1 MSLDSL
7 AAPDFRQ
14 PEGPILVVGG
24 AEYIGSH
31 TVRML
36 EEAGVPVVVLDDLS
50 TGHRS
55 AVRAPLIEASLADLD
70 ALHTVFKEQRPR
82 SVMHFAARCLVG
94 ESVEDPSLYYREN
107 VQGAWNLLEAMRASD
122 CQELVFSSTCATY
135 GAPVAVPITE
145 ENPQVPINPY
155 GRTKLHIEHMMEDY
169 SHAYGLRFAALR
181 YFNAA
186 GAAPGGDLGEDHDPE
201 THLIPLV
208 MQVALGQRES
218 ITIFGDDYPT
228 PDGTCIR
235 DYIHILDLAD
245 AHLRALSQLQDG
257 EQQIACNLGTGKGYS
272 VQEVIEVARA
282 VTGHAIPSVKGA
294 RRPGDP
300 PELVSGGS
308 LARDRLGWHPTRS
321 ALEDIVRD
329 AWRFHQ
335 AHPDGFGE

>member
-1 MSLDSL
+1 MSADSL
-7 AAPDFRQ
+7 ASPDFRQ

-24 AEYIGSH
+24 AGYIGSH

-36 EEAGVPVVVLDDLS
+36 EEGGIPVVVLDDLS
-50 TGHRS
+50 SGHRGV
-55 AVRAPLIEASLADLD
+55 VRAPLIEASLLDRD
-70 ALHTVFKEQRPR
+70 ALAAAFEEWRPR

-94 ESVEDPSLYYREN
+94 ESVENPSLYYQEN

-135 GAPVAVPITE
+135 GVPVAVPITE

-155 GRTKLHIEHMMEDY
+155 GRTKLHIEHMMQDY
-169 SHAYGLRFAALR
+169 SRAYGLRFAALR

-218 ITIFGDDYPT
+218 IMIFGDDYPT
-228 PDGTCIR
+228 PDGTCVR

-245 AHLRALSQLQDG
+245 AHLRALGRLQEG
-257 EQQIACNLGTGKGYS
+257 EKQIACNLGTGEGYS
-272 VQEVIEVARA
+272 VKQVIEVART
-282 VTGHAIPSVKGA
+282 VTGHAIPAVQGP

-308 LARDRLGWHPTRS
+308 LARDLLGWWPTRS
-321 ALEDIVRD
+321 SLEEIVRD

-335 AHPDGFGE
+335 AHPHGYDD